1 MDTEEPGL
9 GRGVSDSHNVLPF
22 PSCLPPFFTHA
33 TILARVAFSLLGEF
47 SLCTGLAAS
56 TLALS
61 TLSKMQ
67 ANVVIKSKTQSQ
79 TTQFLPLL
87 PGQPEVIFL
96 TSLHRLIFK
105 WGCTC
110 IFLL

>member
-1 MDTEEPGL
+1 
-9 GRGVSDSHNVLPF
+9 
-22 PSCLPPFFTHA
+22 
-33 TILARVAFSLLGEF
+33 
-47 SLCTGLAAS
+47 
-56 TLALS
+56 
-61 TLSKMQ
+61 MQ